1 MEIWKEHHK
10 IGFYLEKN
18 LVGAFA
24 VQELCKLTGKHKLFP
39 QTNYLK
45 TKINHNDLEKILE
58 KNLFIIGCG
67 GKCHEI
73 IRVLAALCDI
83 FQKNM
88 IVYVLDEA
96 KIQEASLP
104 HSLFFK

>member
-45 TKINHNDLEKILE
+45 TKINH
-58 KNLFIIGCG
+58 
-67 GKCHEI
+67 
-73 IRVLAALCDI
+73 
-83 FQKNM
+83 
-88 IVYVLDEA
+88 
-96 KIQEASLP
+96 
-104 HSLFFK
+104 